1 MFVLLSCFV
10 VTSSFDLESDK
21 KKKVKMHAKQYI
33 DTVMS
38 NIQKQIQDEQIFPT
52 KFGNNNYNYV
62 ITLIFFS
69 QYMCIIIM
77 LIT

>member
-1 MFVLLSCFV
+1 MLLSVILF
-10 VTSSFDLESDK
+10 VTSTFDFESDK

-52 KFGNNNYNYV
+52 KFGKK
-62 ITLIFFS
+62 T
-69 QYMCIIIM
+69 
-77 LIT
+77 